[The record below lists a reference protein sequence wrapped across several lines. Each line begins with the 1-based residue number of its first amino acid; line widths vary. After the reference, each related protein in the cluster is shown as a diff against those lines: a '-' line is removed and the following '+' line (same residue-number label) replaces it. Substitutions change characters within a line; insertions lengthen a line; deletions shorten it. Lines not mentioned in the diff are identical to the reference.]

1 MNLVFISIILATVAQ
16 RLILGFSWLMIIS
29 YIGRIIFLTRII
41 GAVVNY
47 KVSCVFEGVHVAFIL
62 LGVIMN
68 GIPQDWPH
76 VLIDVLLCL
85 FVAALMFID
94 NSLYLYVVEDD
105 DAEEEGDN
113 GEE

>member
-1 MNLVFISIILATVAQ
+1 MSLVFISIIGATIAQ
-16 RLILGFSWLMIIS
+16 RLILGFSWLMFFS
-29 YIGRIIFLTRII
+29 YIGRAIFLTRAI

-47 KVSCVFEGVHVAFIL
+47 KVSCAFEGIHLAFIL
-62 LGVIMN
+62 LGIIMN

-76 VLIDVLLCL
+76 VLLDALLCL

-105 DAEEEGDN
+105 DSEEGDT